1 MQHSGAWEL
10 RDPADKMGHFKC
22 LTNVTAIFPPR
33 TTARL
38 LETWSSLS
46 FDTLDLKENEI

>member
-10 RDPADKMGHFKC
+10 GDPTDETGHFKC
-22 LTNVTAIFPPR
+22 LTNVTAIFSPR

-38 LETWSSLS
+38 FETWSSLN